1 MVTRKLAEAEVL
13 KPMDL
18 TVQQNQLPEGR
29 VNKKKP
35 DEADVIVGRQIQAIR
50 MRARVSREWLGDRL
64 GITFQQVQKYENATN
79 RITVGRLCDIA
90 RVLEVPLM
98 RFFEGV
104 PAVASARG
112 GLAEGEGSGWIGG
125 DSLSA
130 EEARLLERFRDIS
143 DPNVRRMVLELADTL
158 AATNRKPQ
166 RGFRQ

>member
-1 MVTRKLAEAEVL
+1 MVKHSGTEEGSAGMSVQAQAAS
-13 KPMDL
+13 L
-18 TVQQNQLPEGR
+18 TEQR

-35 DEADVIVGRQIQAIR
+35 DEADIIVGRQIQAIR

-104 PAVASARG
+104 PAVAPTPDG
-112 GLAEGEGSGWIGG
+112 MQEGEGAGWIG
-125 DSLSA
+125 SETLSA
-130 EEARLLERFRDIS
+130 DEARLLDRFRDVG
-143 DPNVRRMVLELADTL
+143 DPNVRRMLLDLADTL
-158 AATNRKPQ
+158 ASADRKQ
-166 RGFRQ
+166 KRNFRQ

>member
-1 MVTRKLAEAEVL
+1 MSRKLSEAEVSVTSEFEIRESGGE
-13 KPMDL
+13 P
-18 TVQQNQLPEGR
+18 R

-64 GITFQQVQKYENATN
+64 GITFQQIQKYENATN

-90 RVLEVPLM
+90 RVLDVPLM

-104 PAVASARG
+104 PSVSPSRG
-112 GLAEGEGSGWIGG
+112 GFSEGEGKSWIGG
-125 DSLSA
+125 ETLSA
-130 EEARLLERFRDIS
+130 EENRLLERFRDIA
-143 DPNVRRMVLELADTL
+143 DPNVRRMVFELADTL
-158 AATNRKPQ
+158 AASERKPR

>member
-1 MVTRKLAEAEVL
+1 MSVQAQAAS
-13 KPMDL
+13 L
-18 TVQQNQLPEGR
+18 TEQR

-35 DEADVIVGRQIQAIR
+35 DEADIIVGRQIQAIR

-104 PAVASARG
+104 PAVAPTPDG
-112 GLAEGEGSGWIGG
+112 MQEGEGAGWIG
-125 DSLSA
+125 SETLSA
-130 EEARLLERFRDIS
+130 DEARLLDRFRDVG
-143 DPNVRRMVLELADTL
+143 DPNVRRMLLDLADTL
-158 AATNRKPQ
+158 ASADRKQ
-166 RGFRQ
+166 KRNFRQ

>member
-1 MVTRKLAEAEVL
+1 MEEGSAVMSVQAPAAT
-13 KPMDL
+13 L
-18 TVQQNQLPEGR
+18 TEQR

-35 DEADVIVGRQIQAIR
+35 DEADIIVGRQIQAIR

-104 PAVASARG
+104 PAVAPSPDG
-112 GLAEGEGSGWIGG
+112 MQEGEGAGWIG
-125 DSLSA
+125 SETLSA
-130 EEARLLERFRDIS
+130 DEARLLDRFRDVG
-143 DPNVRRMVLELADTL
+143 DPNVRRMLLDLADTL
-158 AATNRKPQ
+158 ANADRKQ
-166 RGFRQ
+166 KRNFRQ

>member
-1 MVTRKLAEAEVL
+1 
-13 KPMDL
+13 
-18 TVQQNQLPEGR
+18 
-29 VNKKKP
+29 
-35 DEADVIVGRQIQAIR
+35 
-50 MRARVSREWLGDRL
+50 
-64 GITFQQVQKYENATN
+64 
-79 RITVGRLCDIA
+79 
-90 RVLEVPLM
+90 M

-112 GLAEGEGSGWIGG
+112 GMAEGEGSGWIGG